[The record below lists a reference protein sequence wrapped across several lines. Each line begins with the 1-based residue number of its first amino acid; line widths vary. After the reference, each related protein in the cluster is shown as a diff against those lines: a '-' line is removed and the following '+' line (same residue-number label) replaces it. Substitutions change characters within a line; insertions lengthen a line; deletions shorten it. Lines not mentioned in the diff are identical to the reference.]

1 MNIYVGNLA
10 PDITEDILRQLF
22 EAFGQIETV
31 SIVKDKFSGRSRGF
45 GFVEMTLTNE
55 AQAAI
60 SGLNRKDV
68 NGQTLT
74 VNEARPKSAGRRDG
88 GARRF

>member
-10 PDITEDILRQLF
+10 PDISEDILRQLF
-22 EAFGQIETV
+22 ESFGKIESV
-31 SIVKDKFSGRSRGF
+31 SIVKDKFNGQSRGF
-45 GFVEMTLTNE
+45 GFVEMASNSE

-60 SGLNRKDV
+60 SGLNSKDV
-68 NGQTLT
+68 NGQALS
-74 VNEARPKSAGRRDG
+74 VNEARPKAAGRRDG